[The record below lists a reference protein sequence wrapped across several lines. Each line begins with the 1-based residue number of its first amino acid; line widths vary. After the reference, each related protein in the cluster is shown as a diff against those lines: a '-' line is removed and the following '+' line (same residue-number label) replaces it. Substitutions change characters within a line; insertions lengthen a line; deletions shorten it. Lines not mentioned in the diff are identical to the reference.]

1 MLIQSV
7 HLIVVFCAFF
17 VSCFDFRASTFL
29 YIDCVFRAVCEV
41 TFNFSRCV
49 FARITNLF
57 FFLLAFFF
65 SCVSQL
71 HFALLFRCCAHF
83 FCSFFLCF
91 SLPLALIFMLYS
103 WFADF
108 MFPLLC
114 LFPIG
119 WHKSVHFLGIANYM
133 WEIVRF
139 GPKETTKLNMKNAM

>member
-83 FCSFFLCF
+83 FAHSFSVSLSLSLSYSCFTLGSRILCF
-91 SLPLALIFMLYS
+91 HSYVFSQSVDTNRCISL
-103 WFADF
+103 
-108 MFPLLC
+108 
-114 LFPIG
+114 
-119 WHKSVHFLGIANYM
+119 
-133 WEIVRF
+133 E
-139 GPKETTKLNMKNAM
+139 